1 MIKGLMHRTAAEESG
16 QFTLEA
22 TLVFPLILLVCCAL
36 LFFSMAMHRSAQL
49 EFTADAAAE
58 RSAANWDNS
67 HKDPLT
73 GSYPLGKDD
82 GLYWRTS
89 ASEWSALFGLSGSKS
104 SKLTLPANSGTSP
117 NQQKLYRAVTE
128 LSPDISGEMEY
139 RNSFIVRSVRVR
151 LEQQGAVPGYI
162 AQLLPRSASTGQAV
176 SFVTE
181 PAEFIRN
188 LELIVDYGSRL
199 KNYLGR
205 DDGGQKGLEAFA
217 EEKPPPFIDSEA
229 KAKKYI
235 QETYNSKTPD
245 DIVTEPVGKWRE
257 YDAIDA
263 DGVAHD
269 AKYTISKAEAFKQIA
284 KDAELLR
291 RGEIKGC
298 VWHFFRY
305 KKDNRQ
311 FLTAAIKSE
320 LERNG
325 IIYVIHDL

>member
-1 MIKGLMHRTAAEESG
+1 MIKGIMRRTAAGESG

-36 LFFSMAMHRSAQL
+36 LFFSMAMYRSAQL
-49 EFTADAAAE
+49 EFAADAAAE

-67 HKDPLT
+67 YKDPQT
-73 GSYPLGKDD
+73 GSYPLGKGD

-89 ASEWSALFGLSGSKS
+89 ASEWSALFGLSGGKS
-104 SKLTLPANSGTSP
+104 SKLTLPTASGSSF
-117 NQQKLYRAVTE
+117 NQQKLSQAATG

-139 RNSFIVRSVRVR
+139 RNSFIVRSVRVQ
-151 LEQQGAVPGYI
+151 LEQQGHMPGFVM
-162 AQLLPRSASTGQAV
+162 QLLPRSVSTGQAV

-188 LELIVDYGSRL
+188 LELFVDYASRL
-199 KNYLGR
+199 KSYLGR
-205 DDGGQKGLEAFA
+205 DDGGQEGLESFA
-217 EEKPPPFIDSEA
+217 EEKPPPFIDTEE

-245 DIVTEPVGKWRE
+245 HIDTKPVGDRRE

-269 AKYTISKAEAFKQIA
+269 AKYTIYKAEAFKQIA
-284 KDAELLR
+284 KDAELMR

-298 VWHFFRY
+298 VWHFFNY
-305 KKDNRQ
+305 KKSNRQ
-311 FLTAAIKSE
+311 FLTASIRAE